1 MAKMRGFE
9 EGRVVSYEMFFES
22 CSRVSRQGFN
32 GTRPNF
38 IPESRRI
45 SAWRP
50 LEVTFTGF
58 LEVSFPWKIQHAAR
72 KNETERLH

>member
-1 MAKMRGFE
+1 MAKTRGLV
-9 EGRVVSYEMFFES
+9 EGRVVSYEIFFES

-38 IPESRRI
+38 VPESCRI
-45 SAWRP
+45 SALRP
-50 LEVTFTGF
+50 FEVTFTGF
-58 LEVSFPWKIQHAAR
+58 LEVSFPSKIQHAAR